1 MATLREIAKVIRT
14 KNAGP
19 FYLTAD
25 VMFDDEALYRR
36 VLASNV
42 FDRAAMAAL
51 YRRPPD
57 DVTVIAHDA
66 SRSIKITLVRRVP
79 AGDPD
84 DTDIYGA
91 QQHLPLLNL
100 HIPDV

>member
-1 MATLREIAKVIRT
+1 VPRFRDLARVIRT

-25 VMFDDEALYRR
+25 IMFDDEATYRR
-36 VLASNV
+36 VRDSGVLSP
-42 FDRAAMAAL
+42 AAVAAL
-51 YRRPPD
+51 YHRAVA
-57 DVTVIAHDA
+57 DVVVIAHDP
-66 SRSIKITLVRRVP
+66 SRSLKITMVRQVA

-91 QQHLPLLNL
+91 QQHLPLLDL
-100 HIPDV
+100 EVPGP